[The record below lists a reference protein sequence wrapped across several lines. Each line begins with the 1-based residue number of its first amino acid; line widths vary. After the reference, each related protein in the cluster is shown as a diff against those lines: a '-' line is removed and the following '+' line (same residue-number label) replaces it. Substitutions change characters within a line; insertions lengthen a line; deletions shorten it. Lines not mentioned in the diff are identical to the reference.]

1 MEKNDKELLEALK
14 DLKDDNDEAIFQFEW
29 VLKKVMKLTDRD
41 IELNKAIT
49 KSEIRMKK
57 LKRILGEDGL

>member
-1 MEKNDKELLEALK
+1 MEKNDKELVEALK

-41 IELNKAIT
+41 IELNKAIK

-57 LKRILGEDGL
+57 LKRIFGEDEK